1 MNFITLLL
9 LTSFLVEF
17 SDVIDMLTSR
27 AFHNTLSVER
37 FHIRPETMD
46 EFVKEKLAEWNLSSL
61 NEIFEENMIDEE
73 AFLLLDEAALTEMVK
88 AVGPRKKFLKKLQE
102 EQTLAVMN
110 NSLDYVPDLFLPTTS
125 TPKRSSLDTT
135 SDDSSLVENSVP
147 LKKSKSYHWEV
158 IPAFSVR
165 TILESHSSE
174 GGDIIKELESGVLSR
189 KRRLKMVQILVAYMI
204 ENFGDRPTT
213 DIKVRMA
220 RAIIQDFPVLKDEEG
235 QGFEAWY
242 TPGKGLHSASGWL
255 EERLR
260 NVRRRTSGTKRTAQV
275 PTVSKMVKVT
285 ALPDCSVS
293 ETDDY
298 AMKEWLKNHIEPLSQ
313 VHEFMEKTT
322 IKRAEWIRAN
332 PGLSI
337 SSILKEYPRLIDIP
351 GMIEMDFRRIYPDV
365 ADNLFMQWTPPF
377 VEKVLQYADLQG
389 KWQSYLNVRADRLD
403 SDEKKSNIGLSL
415 LPCILPSGR
424 KGKKRCSIDD
434 AMKSFVDVQPVGTNM
449 PKYLEEVDNRQPF
462 VLIMGDRD
470 AAHQIFVVADGHG
483 LEQQTLLKAL
493 DVCFKLFYV
502 LDLHYPWQCAVTW
515 EFVQKVL
522 YGLDSKVK
530 SKTSPAVIA
539 MRAALKAGMD
549 D

>member
-1 MNFITLLL
+1 
-9 LTSFLVEF
+9 
-17 SDVIDMLTSR
+17 
-27 AFHNTLSVER
+27 
-37 FHIRPETMD
+37 
-46 EFVKEKLAEWNLSSL
+46 
-61 NEIFEENMIDEE
+61 
-73 AFLLLDEAALTEMVK
+73 
-88 AVGPRKKFLKKLQE
+88 
-102 EQTLAVMN
+102 
-110 NSLDYVPDLFLPTTS
+110 
-125 TPKRSSLDTT
+125 
-135 SDDSSLVENSVP
+135 
-147 LKKSKSYHWEV
+147 
-158 IPAFSVR
+158 
-165 TILESHSSE
+165 
-174 GGDIIKELESGVLSR
+174 
-189 KRRLKMVQILVAYMI
+189 MVQILVAYMI
-204 ENFGDRPTT
+204 ENFGDRLT
-213 DIKVRMA
+213 DYFFGV
-220 RAIIQDFPVLKDEEG
+220 AIFTQ
-235 QGFEAWY
+235 EAWY

-255 EERLR
+255 KERLR

-322 IKRAEWIRAN
+322 IKRAEWIRKSWFIN
-332 PGLSI
+332 

-351 GMIEMDFRRIYPDV
+351 GM
-365 ADNLFMQWTPPF
+365 WTPRF

-403 SDEKKSNIGLSL
+403 SDEKKSNIGLNL

-449 PKYLEEVDNRQPF
+449 PKYLEEVDNCQPF

-522 YGLDSKVK
+522 YGLDNKVK
-530 SKTSPAVIA
+530 
-539 MRAALKAGMD
+539 
-549 D
+549 